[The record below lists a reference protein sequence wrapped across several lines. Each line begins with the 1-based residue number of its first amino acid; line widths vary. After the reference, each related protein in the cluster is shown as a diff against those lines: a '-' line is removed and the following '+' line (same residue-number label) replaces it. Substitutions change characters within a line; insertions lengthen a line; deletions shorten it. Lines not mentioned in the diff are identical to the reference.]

1 MPAENECTPISAHDV
16 REQPARWGF
25 HHAVIPDR
33 ERLRSGLVRRI
44 AVATGLTT
52 AVVAGTLASAAPS
65 PPVAAAPGGAPR
77 RDHGV
82 EVTTLLTFDETRGE
96 TPENITL
103 DRDGNV
109 YLTLL
114 FAHVVVRL
122 DERGHVDRVV
132 LPGALAAGI
141 AIDPRC
147 PDRLTVAVSSPDPAV
162 AGLWTVPFAAFT
174 GGATPSRAV
183 ALPPEGFPNGITYDR
198 DGNLYVADS
207 TLGRIWRVSHDSD
220 AATIWL
226 ADPALAPTGAEV
238 GGVVFPGANGV
249 KIARGRIWVSNSS
262 TSTLLSA
269 PIARDGSPGA
279 LSVAFDNLFAIDD
292 FQITQRGEVIAALN
306 FADQVVS
313 ISPDGQVRVLEDA
326 AAGARNPTA
335 VALSGDGDIYVT
347 NGAFSSVGAKLQLI
361 ER

>member
-1 MPAENECTPISAHDV
+1 MPAENAYTPISADDACEH
-16 REQPARWGF
+16 P
-25 HHAVIPDR
+25 VIPDR
-33 ERLRSGLVRRI
+33 ERPRSGLVRRI
-44 AVATGLTT
+44 AVATGLAT
-52 AVVAGTLASAAPS
+52 AVVAVGLASAAPS
-65 PPVAAAPGGAPR
+65 PSGDTPRGSAAQ

-82 EVTTLLTFDETRGE
+82 EVTTLLTFDEARGE
-96 TPENITL
+96 TPENIAL
-103 DRDGNV
+103 DRHGNV

-114 FAHVVVRL
+114 LAHVVVRL

-141 AIDPRC
+141 AIDPLC
-147 PDRLTVAVSSPDPAV
+147 PDRLTVAVSSPDPAL

-174 GGATPSRAV
+174 GRATPSRAV

-226 ADPALAPTGAEV
+226 ADPALAPTGAEL
-238 GGVVFPGANGV
+238 GGVVVPGANGV

-262 TSTLLSA
+262 TSMLLSA

-279 LSVAFDNLFAIDD
+279 LSVAFDNLFTIDD
-292 FQITQRGEVIAALN
+292 FQITQRGEIIAALN
-306 FADQVVS
+306 FAEQVVS
-313 ISPDGQVRVLEDA
+313 ISPDGQIQVLEDA

-335 VALSGDGDIYVT
+335 VALSDDGDIYVT
-347 NGAFSSVGAKLQLI
+347 NGAFFSVGAKLQRI